1 MKKLK
6 SLIGLSFAFSLVT
19 FTTAFA
25 MTPQQTPSIKVP
37 KPECRLQVDNAHI
50 SSTLL
55 NRRNVTA
62 VKVNVYSICNRLQT
76 QVKITLRIYKTQRP
90 ADRYYGPFVNS
101 QLGGRNSGLTVEMQD
116 KFVICK
122 NSIPTEWFGVA
133 YAKAFIDGKWQYAGN
148 TRSPKKEIIE
158 CGT

>member
-6 SLIGLSFAFSLVT
+6 SLIGLSFAFSLVIVAT
-19 FTTAFA
+19 AYAGTTK
-25 MTPQQTPSIKVP
+25 TTSEPKVP

-50 SSTLL
+50 SSTLV
-55 NRRNVTA
+55 NRRNVKA

-76 QVKITLRIYKTQRP
+76 QVKITLRIYKTQDP

-101 QLGGRNSGLTVEMQD
+101 QLPGRNSGLTVKLQD

-148 TRSPKKEIIE
+148 TQSPKKEIIR